1 MLRKP
6 GSYNTPV
13 HRQKILDAARESIIL
28 LKNEKNQLPLS
39 QEKTKKVLVIGDN
52 ANRIQSYGGIAPE
65 ILEKQNAYRA
75 GVVKKTA
82 EGGYDTV
89 IFVDGQNHF
98 QDLEG
103 HDRPDMKLPY
113 AQDKLIGAVNFVHKK
128 HLAEYYQ

>member
-1 MLRKP
+1 M
-6 GSYNTPV
+6 
-13 HRQKILDAARESIIL
+13 
-28 LKNEKNQLPLS
+28 
-39 QEKTKKVLVIGDN
+39 IGDN

-103 HDRPDMKLPY
+103 HDRPDMKL
-113 AQDKLIGAVNFVHKK
+113 
-128 HLAEYYQ
+128 